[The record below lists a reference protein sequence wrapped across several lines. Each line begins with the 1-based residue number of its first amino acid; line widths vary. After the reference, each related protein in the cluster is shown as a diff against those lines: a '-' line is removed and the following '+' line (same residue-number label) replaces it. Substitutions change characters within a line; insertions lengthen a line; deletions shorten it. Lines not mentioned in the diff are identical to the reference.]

1 MPGAHSERELLAGE
15 YIVLA
20 LLRRGAMHGYEMART
35 ARDEGIGD
43 VCALEQSALYTYLNN
58 LEAREL
64 VRWTEQREGRRP
76 PRKLYRLTAAGSAEA
91 DRWLRAPVSRMR
103 EVRREFLVKVHL
115 LQSVE
120 AAEVE
125 PLLDRQLGVCRGY
138 LDRTRAE
145 LEATS
150 GFARLVALSKES
162 AAEATIRWIAAYA
175 DELAAG
181 SRQ

>member
-1 MPGAHSERELLAGE
+1 
-15 YIVLA
+15 
-20 LLRRGAMHGYEMART
+20 
-35 ARDEGIGD
+35 
-43 VCALEQSALYTYLNN
+43 
-58 LEAREL
+58 
-64 VRWTEQREGRRP
+64 
-76 PRKLYRLTAAGSAEA
+76 
-91 DRWLRAPVSRMR
+91 MR

-138 LDRTRAE
+138 LDRTKAE